1 MSYDAITT
9 DWKIDTWD
17 RFANSLKLRMA
28 IRTVKVNP
36 ERSRKWAEEA
46 IEAGVVEK
54 LSQEIALDPM
64 FVGFSNPLLEISQTW
79 GDTRLNACLLYTSRC
94 V

>member
-1 MSYDAITT
+1 MSNNNRLE
-9 DWKIDTWD
+9 IDTWD

-28 IRTVKVNP
+28 MRTVKVNP

-79 GDTRLNACLLYTSRC
+79 GIL